1 MIYTKICKYCGKE
14 FTTNCKNAKYCS
26 TECRDLVNSIGKG
39 CKIYYH
45 ICENCDK
52 EFITPQNNNRF
63 CSEKCT
69 NEYAQQNGKG
79 VKTYT
84 KVCKHCGKYFSTTNA
99 KKIFCCNNCRYDYY
113 KQQHKQQTKKVN
125 ISFTKDNYKECISVI
140 VKYLIE
146 QGIQGRDA
154 CGISKYYN
162 YNVLTDKLRRDVKAR
177 DNYQC
182 SVCGATTGLEVHH
195 IIKVKHGGTNELD
208 NLITL
213 CSSCHR
219 AIDTLNLE
227 HAVGK
232 CAKNAEKQLGI
243 KHYTLD
249 LRTSKEKVQDIQTDL
264 LSIYKL
270 LIGKIDDPDIED
282 IATQLNDIIDNID
295 NIKLNI

>member
-1 MIYTKICKYCGKE
+1 MIYNKICKYCGKE
-14 FTTNCKNAKYCS
+14 FTTSYKNVKYCCS
-26 TECRDLVNSIGKG
+26 ECRNIVNSIGKS

-45 ICENCDK
+45 ICENCGK
-52 EFITPQNNNRF
+52 EFITPQKICNF

-69 NEYAQQNGKG
+69 NEM
-79 VKTYT
+79 
-84 KVCKHCGKYFSTTNA
+84 
-99 KKIFCCNNCRYDYY
+99 
-113 KQQHKQQTKKVN
+113 
-125 ISFTKDNYKECISVI
+125 
-140 VKYLIE
+140 
-146 QGIQGRDA
+146 
-154 CGISKYYN
+154 
-162 YNVLTDKLRRDVKAR
+162 
-177 DNYQC
+177 
-182 SVCGATTGLEVHH
+182 
-195 IIKVKHGGTNELD
+195 D

-227 HAVGK
+227 HAMSK

-264 LSIYKL
+264 LAIYKL

-295 NIKLNI
+295 NIKLNM

>member
-1 MIYTKICKYCGKE
+1 MIYTKICKYCGKKFKTPCKDVKYCSPECKKFVYNIGKSCNIYYHTCENCGKE
-14 FTTNCKNAKYCS
+14 FTTPQKN
-26 TECRDLVNSIGKG
+26 G
-39 CKIYYH
+39 
-45 ICENCDK
+45 
-52 EFITPQNNNRF
+52 RF
-63 CSEKCT
+63 CSSECADK
-69 NEYAQQNGKG
+69 YAQQNGKG

-99 KKIFCCNNCRYDYY
+99 NQIFCCKKCTTTYHKEQR
-113 KQQHKQQTKKVN
+113 KQQTKKVN

-162 YNVLTDKLRRDVKAR
+162 YNILTDKLRRDVKSR

-195 IIKVKHGGTNELD
+195 IIKVKHGGTNEMD

-227 HAVGK
+227 HAMSK